1 MDGRVSWDVHLQKFD
16 QGREVNFDLEVA
28 QTILR
33 RTRGFRA
40 AEPGVG
46 ELVEGGSAEIYYGA
60 EPSSDVMVSIRAASS
75 TVFQLI
81 YDLAAE
87 LRIVV
92 FFPTEESWGA
102 AVVEP
107 SQSHDLPDLSWE
119 GWENFDDGFTP
130 PTPIV
135 CSTADDL
142 ATALAPAYD
151 SWETW
156 AHRGE

>member
-1 MDGRVSWDVHLQKFD
+1 VSWDVHLQKFD
-16 QGREVNFDLEVA
+16 QGGEVNFDLEAA
-28 QTILR
+28 QKILR
-33 RTRGFRA
+33 STRGFRQ

-46 ELVEGGSAEIYYGA
+46 ELVEGGYAEIYYGF

-75 TVFQLI
+75 TAFQLI

-87 LRIVV
+87 LRMVV

-107 SQSHDLPDLSWE
+107 SQSRDLPDSSWE
-119 GWENFDDGFTP
+119 GWENFDDCFTT

-142 ATALAPAYD
+142 AAALVPAYD

-156 AHRGE
+156 ARGGE